1 MKSNAND
8 DDQWKIIYWSMM
20 IGHLQE
26 TTRSDT
32 SVVEHEVQLTQQSGV
47 IWAVYENGEWKVGIS
62 IIIIS
67 YP

>member
-1 MKSNAND
+1 
-8 DDQWKIIYWSMM
+8 M

-47 IWAVYENGEWKVGIS
+47 IWAVYENGEEPLKYHSVS
-62 IIIIS
+62 VVNVVLYAVPVLS
-67 YP
+67 

>member
-32 SVVEHEVQLTQQSGV
+32 SVIEHEVQLNQQSGV
-47 IWAVYENGEWKVGIS
+47 IWAVYEKWE
-62 IIIIS
+62 
-67 YP
+67 